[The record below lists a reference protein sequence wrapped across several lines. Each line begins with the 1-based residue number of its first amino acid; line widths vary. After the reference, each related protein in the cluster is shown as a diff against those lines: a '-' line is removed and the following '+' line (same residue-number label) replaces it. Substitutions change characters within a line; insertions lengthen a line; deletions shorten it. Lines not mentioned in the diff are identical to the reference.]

1 MFLSSDKIPTSGMA
15 DDMITDN
22 WETPDP
28 NITSIQNDTSY
39 SVSCNYDYI
48 PTIPETSEALGDFG
62 VSMLTSGVILTIAL
76 FGLFAEQVYY
86 TYTTCH
92 KVFRRH
98 IIWITSVY
106 PVMTMMSVIATA
118 IPRADSLCTAV
129 KVTYMSIGISHFT
142 DLTTGMFGSEKA
154 MLAYLE
160 GRPLNLQV
168 GPWCCCMRCLPS
180 PPVNK
185 TRIRIVRWLLWQ
197 MPYTQAI
204 YFIMTLLWSVA
215 ESESDGTVDPNEN
228 YLWLNTLNFTSFI
241 CGVYA
246 LQIMAEAGTVPLE
259 DYNYKRKSFSM
270 KTLVL
275 VTKLQGFVFDI
286 MATYNAFPCISPY
299 ISPRVY
305 KQTVENCIYLIEMMI
320 LGPYTYWQFH
330 DVAFMTANPK
340 EPRHLHA
347 RDSPKEVG
355 ITTISKS
362 LQAEGPAVGGGPPR
376 DLQGPHED
384 HSAYVDLSAIV
395 LPQTHTRSST
405 CVAEQPRKSTI
416 EYSHKIR
423 ENLV

>member
-1 MFLSSDKIPTSGMA
+1 MFPSNDKIPTSGMA
-15 DDMITDN
+15 DDTTSDN
-22 WETPDP
+22 WEIPGP
-28 NITSIQNDTSY
+28 NMTTIQNDTSY

-48 PTIPETSEALGDFG
+48 PTISETSEALGDFG
-62 VSMLTSGVILTIAL
+62 VAMLTTGVILTLAL
-76 FGLFAEQVYY
+76 YGLFAEQVYY

-106 PVMTMMSVIATA
+106 PFMTMMSVIATA

-142 DLTTGMFGSEKA
+142 DLTTSMFGSEKA

-160 GRPLNLQV
+160 GRSLNLQV
-168 GPWCCCMRCLPS
+168 GPCCCCLRCLPS

-185 TRIRIVRWLLWQ
+185 IRIRIVRWLLWQ

-204 YFIMTLLWSVA
+204 YFILTLLWSVA

-241 CGVYA
+241 SGVYA
-246 LQIMAEAGTVPLE
+246 LQIMAAAGTVPLE
-259 DYNYKRKSFSM
+259 DYNYNRKAFSV

-275 VTKLQGFVFDI
+275 VTKMQSFIFDI
-286 MATYNAFPCISPY
+286 MATYNAFPCIGPY

-305 KQTVENCIYLIEMMI
+305 KQTVENCIYLVEMLI
-320 LGPYTYWQFH
+320 LGPYTYWQYH
-330 DVAFMTANPK
+330 NEAFMTANPK
-340 EPRHLHA
+340 EPRQFCA
-347 RDSPKEVG
+347 RDSPKEVAVS
-355 ITTISKS
+355 TISKS
-362 LQAEGPAVGGGPPR
+362 FQAEGPAVGGGPLR
-376 DLQGPHED
+376 DLQEPHKD

-395 LPQTHTRSST
+395 LPQTQSRSST
-405 CVAEQPRKSTI
+405 CVTEQPRTTDG
-416 EYSHKIR
+416 YSHRIR